1 MTIYTDATAKRV
13 CNFAAGPAV
22 LPQPVLE
29 KARDEMLNYAGSGMS
44 VLEMSHRSA
53 AFEDIINRAE
63 ADLRTLY
70 GIPANY
76 KVLFLQGGANLQFG
90 MIPMNLRAAG
100 TPIDAVLTGN
110 WSKGT
115 PIDAVL
121 TGNWSKAAIKEAK
134 KLGPVNI
141 AATTEAT
148 NFNRIP
154 AQNEL
159 QLDPNAAYLYFTS
172 NETIGGVEWQ
182 TEPVPPAGVPLV
194 CDASSDFVSR
204 PLDISKY
211 GLLYAGAQKNAGPA
225 GVAVVI
231 LREDLLARVPEGLV
245 SILDYKV
252 MAENKSLY
260 NTPPCF
266 SIYIVGLVAKWLL
279 DLGGLTEI
287 AKRNQAKA
295 DLIYAVIDGAPDFF
309 KGHAEK
315 ASRSRMNLT
324 FRLPNEDL
332 EKKFAKEAAAEGL
345 LELKGHRSVGGLR
358 ASLYNAQPLSAVE
371 ALAGFMKEF
380 KKKNG

>member
-1 MTIYTDATAKRV
+1 MTIFTDAKTGRV

-29 KARDEMLNYAGSGMS
+29 KAREELLNYAGSGMS

-53 AFEDIINRAE
+53 QFEDIINRAE

-100 TPIDAVLTGN
+100 V
-110 WSKGT
+110 

-134 KLGPVNI
+134 KSGPVNL

-159 QLDPNAAYLYFTS
+159 KLDPKAAYLYFTS
-172 NETIGGVEWQ
+172 NETIQGVEWQ
-182 TEPVPPAGVPLV
+182 TEPVPPADVPLV
-194 CDASSDFVSR
+194 CDSSSDFVSR

-211 GLLYAGAQKNAGPA
+211 GLIYAGAQKNIGPA

-231 LREDLLARVPEGLV
+231 LREELLARVPTDLV
-245 SILDYKV
+245 SILDYKL

-266 SIYIVGLVAKWLL
+266 SIYIIGLVAKWLL
-279 DLGGLTEI
+279 EIGGLPEI
-287 AKRNQAKA
+287 ERRNKAKSG
-295 DLIYAVIDGAPDFF
+295 LIYSVIDSSGGYF
-309 KGHAEK
+309 KGHAES
-315 ASRSRMNLT
+315 ASRSRMNVT
-324 FRLPNEDL
+324 FRMASEDL
-332 EKKFAKEAAAEGL
+332 EKKFVKEATAEGL

-358 ASLYNAQPLSAVE
+358 ASLYNAQPMSAVE

-380 KKKNG
+380 QKKNG

>member
-1 MTIYTDATAKRV
+1 MTIYTDAKTGRV

-29 KARDEMLNYAGSGMS
+29 KAQAEMLNYAGSGMS

-53 AFEDIINRAE
+53 QFEGIITKAE
-63 ADLRTLY
+63 ADLRALY
-70 GIPANY
+70 GIPAKY
-76 KVLFLQGGANLQFG
+76 TVMFLQGGANLQFG
-90 MIPMNLRAAG
+90 MIPMNLRAK
-100 TPIDAVLTGN
+100 DV
-110 WSKGT
+110 

-134 KLGPVNI
+134 KSGPVNL

-154 AQNEL
+154 AQSEL
-159 QLDPNAAYLYFTS
+159 KLDPKAAYLYFTS
-172 NETIGGVEWQ
+172 NETIQGVEWK

-194 CDASSDFVSR
+194 CDASSDFISR

-231 LREDLLARVPEGLV
+231 LREDLLERVPPDLV
-245 SILDYKV
+245 SILDYRL
-252 MAENKSLY
+252 MAEKKSLY

-266 SIYIVGLVAKWLL
+266 SIYIVGLVVEWLL
-279 DLGGLTEI
+279 GLGGLAEI

-295 DLIYAVIDGAPDFF
+295 DLIYSVIDAGSGFF
-309 KGHAEK
+309 HGHAEPE
-315 ASRSRMNLT
+315 SRSRMNVT
-324 FRLPNEDL
+324 FRLPSEEL
-332 EKKFAKEAAAEGL
+332 EKKFVKDSAAEGL

-358 ASLYNAQPLSAVE
+358 ASLYNAQPMAAVE
-371 ALAGFMKEF
+371 ALASFMKEF
-380 KKKNG
+380 LKKNG

>member
-1 MTIYTDATAKRV
+1 MTHYTDANTKRL

-22 LPQPVLE
+22 LPLEVLE
-29 KARDEMLNYAGSGMS
+29 KARDELLNYAGSGMS
-44 VLEMSHRSA
+44 VLEMSHRSSQ
-53 AFEDIINRAE
+53 FEDIITRAE

-70 GIPANY
+70 GIPGGY

-90 MIPMNLRAAG
+90 MIPMNLRAKDVA
-100 TPIDAVLTGN
+100 IDAVLTGN
-110 WSKGT
+110 WSR
-115 PIDAVL
+115 
-121 TGNWSKAAIKEAK
+121 AAIKEAK
-134 KLGPVNI
+134 KSGPVNL
-141 AATTEAT
+141 AATTEAA

-154 AQNEL
+154 AQREL
-159 QLDPNAAYLYFTS
+159 TLDPKAAYLYFTS
-172 NETIGGVEWQ
+172 NETIQGVEWP
-182 TEPVPPAGVPLV
+182 TEPVPPSGVPLV

-231 LREDLLARVPEGLV
+231 LREELLERVPSDLV
-245 SILDYKV
+245 SILDYKL
-252 MAENKSLY
+252 MAEKKSLY

-266 SIYIVGLVAKWLL
+266 AIYIVGLVAKWLL
-279 DLGGLTEI
+279 DLGGLAEI

-295 DLIYAVIDGAPDFF
+295 DVIYSVIDAEPGFF

-315 ASRSRMNLT
+315 DSRSRMNIT
-324 FRLPNEDL
+324 FRLPAEDL
-332 EKKFAKEAAAEGL
+332 EKKFAKDAAAEGL

-358 ASLYNAQPLSAVE
+358 ASLYNAQPMSSAE

-380 KKKNG
+380 RKKNG

>member
-1 MTIYTDATAKRV
+1 MTIYTDQKTGRV

-29 KARDEMLNYAGSGMS
+29 KAREELLNYAGSGMS

-53 AFEDIINRAE
+53 QFEDIITRAE
-63 ADLRTLY
+63 ADLRSLY

-90 MIPMNLRAAG
+90 MIPMNLRAPGA
-100 TPIDAVLTGN
+100 
-110 WSKGT
+110 S
-115 PIDAVL
+115 IDAVL

-134 KLGPVNI
+134 KSGPVNL
-141 AATTEAT
+141 AASTEAT

-159 QLDPNAAYLYFTS
+159 KLDPKAAYLYFTS
-172 NETIGGVEWQ
+172 NETIQGVEWA
-182 TEPVPPAGVPLV
+182 TEPVPPADVPLI
-194 CDASSDFVSR
+194 CDSSSDFVSR

-211 GLLYAGAQKNAGPA
+211 GLIYAGAQKNIGPA
-225 GVAVVI
+225 GVAIVI
-231 LREDLLARVPEGLV
+231 LREDLLARVPADLV

-266 SIYIVGLVAKWLL
+266 AIYVVGLVAKWLL
-279 DLGGLTEI
+279 DIGGLAEI
-287 AKRNQAKA
+287 ERRNKAKSA
-295 DLIYAVIDGAPDFF
+295 LIYGVIDGGGGFF
-309 KGHAEK
+309 KGHAEP

-324 FRLPNEDL
+324 FRLPSEDL
-332 EKKFAKEAAAEGL
+332 EKKFVKEAAAEGL

-358 ASLYNAQPLSAVE
+358 ASLYNAQPMPAVE

-380 KKKNG
+380 QKKNG

>member
-1 MTIYTDATAKRV
+1 MTIYTDANTKRV

-22 LPQPVLE
+22 LPQAVLE
-29 KARDEMLNYAGSGMS
+29 KARDEMLNYNGSGMS

-53 AFEDIINRAE
+53 AFEDIITRAE
-63 ADLRTLY
+63 ADMRALY

-90 MIPMNLRAAG
+90 MIPMNLRAK
-100 TPIDAVLTGN
+100 DA
-110 WSKGT
+110 

-134 KLGPVNI
+134 KSGPVNI

-159 QLDPNAAYLYFTS
+159 KLDPKAAYLYFTS

-182 TEPVPPAGVPLV
+182 TEPVPPADVPLV

-266 SIYIVGLVAKWLL
+266 AIYIVGLVAKWLL
-279 DLGGLTEI
+279 DLGGLAEI

-295 DLIYAVIDGAPDFF
+295 DVIYKVIDGAPDFF

-358 ASLYNAQPLSAVE
+358 ASLYNAQPMSAVE
-371 ALAGFMKEF
+371 ALAGYMKEF
-380 KKKNG
+380 QKKNG

>member
-1 MTIYTDATAKRV
+1 MTIYTDANTKRL

-22 LPQPVLE
+22 LPQAVLE
-29 KARDEMLNYAGSGMS
+29 KARDELLNYAGSGMS
-44 VLEMSHRSA
+44 VLEMSHRSVQ
-53 AFEDIINRAE
+53 FEDIINRAE
-63 ADLRTLY
+63 ADMRALY
-70 GIPANY
+70 NIPANY

-100 TPIDAVLTGN
+100 VPIDAVLTGN
-110 WSKGT
+110 W
-115 PIDAVL
+115 A
-121 TGNWSKAAIKEAK
+121 KAAIKEAK
-134 KLGPVNI
+134 KSGPVNI
-141 AATTEAT
+141 AATTEAV

-154 AQNEL
+154 AQSEL
-159 QLDPNAAYLYFTS
+159 KLDPKAAYLYYTA
-172 NETIGGVEWQ
+172 NETIQGVEWQ

-279 DLGGLTEI
+279 DLGGLAEV

-295 DLIYAVIDGAPDFF
+295 DVIYSVIDGEPGFF

-315 ASRSRMNLT
+315 SSRSRMNIT
-324 FRLPNEDL
+324 FRLPSEDL
-332 EKKFAKEAAAEGL
+332 EKKFVKDAAAEGL

-358 ASLYNAQPLSAVE
+358 ASLYNAQPMSAVE
-371 ALAGFMKEF
+371 ALAGFMKDYR
-380 KKKNG
+380 KKNG

>member
-1 MTIYTDATAKRV
+1 MTIYTDATTKRV

-22 LPQPVLE
+22 LPLPVLE
-29 KARDEMLNYAGSGMS
+29 KAREELLNYGGSGMS

-53 AFEDIINRAE
+53 AFEDIIGRAE
-63 ADLRTLY
+63 ADLRALY
-70 GIPANY
+70 GIPADY

-90 MIPMNLRAAG
+90 MIPLNLRPAG
-100 TPIDAVLTGN
+100 A
-110 WSKGT
+110 

-134 KLGPVNI
+134 KSGPVNL
-141 AATTEAT
+141 AASTEAT

-154 AQNEL
+154 AQGEL
-159 QLDPNAAYLYFTS
+159 KLNPQAAYLYFTS
-172 NETIGGVEWQ
+172 NETIQGVEWQ
-182 TEPVPPAGVPLV
+182 SEPTPPDGVPLV

-231 LREDLLARVPEGLV
+231 LREDLLARVPENLV

-252 MAENKSLY
+252 MAEHKSLY

-266 SIYIVGLVAKWLL
+266 AIYVVGLVIKWLL
-279 DLGGLTEI
+279 DQGGLPAI
-287 AKRNQAKA
+287 AKHNQAKS
-295 DLIYAVIDGAPDFF
+295 DLIYSVIDGNSAFF

-324 FRLPNEDL
+324 FRLPSEDL
-332 EKKFAKEAAAEGL
+332 EKKFVKDAAAEGL

-358 ASLYNAQPLSAVE
+358 ASLYNAQPMSAVE

-380 KKKNG
+380 AKKNG

>member
-1 MTIYTDATAKRV
+1 MTIYTDATTQRV

-22 LPQPVLE
+22 LPLPVLE
-29 KARDEMLNYAGSGMS
+29 KARAELLNYAGSGMS
-44 VLEMSHRSA
+44 VMEMSHRSA
-53 AFEDIINRAE
+53 AFEDILSRAE

-70 GIPANY
+70 DIPANY
-76 KVLFLQGGANLQFG
+76 KVMFLQGGANLQFG
-90 MIPMNLRAAG
+90 MIPMNLRAKDV
-100 TPIDAVLTGN
+100 PV
-110 WSKGT
+110 
-115 PIDAVL
+115 DAVL
-121 TGNWSKAAIKEAK
+121 TGNWSKAAIKEARK
-134 KLGPVNI
+134 SGPVNL
-141 AATTEAT
+141 AASTEAT

-154 AQNEL
+154 AQSEL
-159 QLDPNAAYLYFTS
+159 KLDPRAAYLYFTS
-172 NETIGGVEWQ
+172 NETIQGVEWQ
-182 TEPVPPAGVPLV
+182 TEPVSPAEVPLV

-211 GLLYAGAQKNAGPA
+211 GLLYAGVQKNAGPA

-231 LREDLLARVPEGLV
+231 LRDDLLARVPEGLV

-266 SIYIVGLVAKWLL
+266 AIYIVGLVIRWLL
-279 DLGGLTEI
+279 DEGGLPEI

-295 DLIYAVIDGAPDFF
+295 DRIYSVIDAEPGFF

-324 FRLPNEDL
+324 FRLPNEEL
-332 EKKFAKEAAAEGL
+332 EKKFVRDAAAEGL

-358 ASLYNAQPLSAVE
+358 ASLYNAQPMAAVE

-380 KKKNG
+380 RKKNG

>member
-1 MTIYTDATAKRV
+1 MTIYTDAKTGRV

-22 LPQPVLE
+22 LPQAVLE
-29 KARDEMLNYAGSGMS
+29 KAREDLLNYAGSGMS

-53 AFEDIINRAE
+53 QFEDIISRAE

-76 KVLFLQGGANLQFG
+76 KVLFLQGGANLQFA
-90 MIPMNLRAAG
+90 MIPMNLRAQGA
-100 TPIDAVLTGN
+100 
-110 WSKGT
+110 S
-115 PIDAVL
+115 IDAVL

-134 KLGPVNI
+134 KSGSVSL
-141 AATTEAT
+141 AASTEAA

-154 AQNEL
+154 AQSEL
-159 QLDPNAAYLYFTS
+159 KLDPNAAYLYFTS
-172 NETIGGVEWQ
+172 NETIQGVEWQ
-182 TEPVPPAGVPLV
+182 TEPIPPAGVPLV
-194 CDASSDFVSR
+194 CDASSDFISR
-204 PLDISKY
+204 PLDISRY

-231 LREDLLARVPEGLV
+231 LREDLLERVPADLV
-245 SILDYKV
+245 SILDYKL

-279 DLGGLTEI
+279 DLGGLAEI

-295 DLIYAVIDGAPDFF
+295 DVIYSVIDAGSGFF

-315 ASRSRMNLT
+315 SSRSRMNLT

-332 EKKFAKEAAAEGL
+332 EKKFVKEAAAEGL

-358 ASLYNAQPLSAVE
+358 ASLYNAQPMSAVD

-380 KKKNG
+380 LKKNG

>member
-1 MTIYTDATAKRV
+1 MTVYTEPKTKRV

-22 LPQPVLE
+22 LPLPVLE
-29 KARDEMLNYAGSGMS
+29 KAQADLLNFNGSGMS

-53 AFEDIINRAE
+53 AFEGIIQRAE

-70 GIPANY
+70 DIPANY
-76 KVLFLQGGANLQFG
+76 KILFLQGGANLQFG
-90 MIPMNLRAAG
+90 MIPLNLRAK
-100 TPIDAVLTGN
+100 DA
-110 WSKGT
+110 S
-115 PIDAVL
+115 IDAVL

-134 KLGPVNI
+134 KSGPVKL

-159 QLDPNAAYLYFTS
+159 QLDPKAAYLYFTS
-172 NETIGGVEWQ
+172 NETIQGVEWR
-182 TEPVPPAGVPLV
+182 TEPVPPDGVPLV

-225 GVAVVI
+225 GVTVVI
-231 LREDLLARVPEGLV
+231 LREDLLERVPPDLV
-245 SILDYKV
+245 SILDYKL
-252 MAENKSLY
+252 MADKQSLY

-266 SIYIVGLVAKWLL
+266 AIYIVGLVAEWLL
-279 DLGGLTEI
+279 ELGGLAQI
-287 AKRNQAKA
+287 AKQNQAKS
-295 DLIYAVIDGAPDFF
+295 DLIYSVLDAEPGFF
-309 KGHAEK
+309 NGHAEK
-315 ASRSRMNLT
+315 DSRSRMNIT
-324 FRLPNEDL
+324 FRLPSEDL
-332 EKKFAKEAAAEGL
+332 EKKFVKDAAAEGL

-358 ASLYNAQPLSAVE
+358 VSLYNAQPMAAVE

-380 KKKNG
+380 RKKNG

>member
-1 MTIYTDATAKRV
+1 MTVYTDAKTKRL

-22 LPQPVLE
+22 LPQAVLE
-29 KARDEMLNYAGSGMS
+29 KAQADLLNYAGSGMS

-63 ADLRTLY
+63 ADLRALY

-76 KVLFLQGGANLQFG
+76 KVMFLQGGANLQFG
-90 MIPMNLRAAG
+90 MIPMNLRAK
-100 TPIDAVLTGN
+100 D
-110 WSKGT
+110 T

-121 TGNWSKAAIKEAK
+121 TGNWSKAAIKEARK
-134 KLGPVNI
+134 SGPVNL
-141 AATTEAT
+141 AATTEAA

-154 AQNEL
+154 AQSEL
-159 QLDPNAAYLYFTS
+159 KLDPKAAYLYFTS
-172 NETIGGVEWQ
+172 NETIQGVEWPA
-182 TEPVPPAGVPLV
+182 EPVPPAGVPLV

-225 GVAVVI
+225 GVTVVI
-231 LREDLLARVPEGLV
+231 LREDLLERVPADLI
-245 SILDYKV
+245 SILDYKL
-252 MAENKSLY
+252 MAEKKSLY

-266 SIYIVGLVAKWLL
+266 GIYIVGLVAQWLQE
-279 DLGGLTEI
+279 LGGLAEI

-295 DLIYAVIDGAPDFF
+295 GVIYSVIDAGGGFF

-315 ASRSRMNLT
+315 AARSRMNLT
-324 FRLPNEDL
+324 FRLPTEDL
-332 EKKFAKEAAAEGL
+332 EKKFVKEAAAEGL

-358 ASLYNAQPLSAVE
+358 ASLYNAQPMSAVE

-380 KKKNG
+380 LKKNG